1 MMTKRMNLTMG
12 TVGNTGTPSQEDMD
26 LFRRVMRVMN
36 VFQNKTSSGAK
47 LFLPSEPT
55 YIRPT
60 FNFDLKINQP
70 VMVGEIFGGPKDE
83 DEDELSDDSDEYMS
97 DDVDEEDNDEQ
108 STSSEVD
115 DGEDQANTSGECD
128 EEEEDD
134 DDDFFDEDDFSDS
147 ESNEGRNGS
156 HSSHMVTCPDG
167 LPPSSDLTYVGSF
180 QPLYTPITTI
190 SPVIL
195 GKSDTGGNNGDG
207 DGDGDGDGTSLCCWE
222 HGCNGRKFTTRSNL
236 RRHLREK
243 SRARPICRCPRCGAV
258 FSRTTARN
266 THVAR
271 GSCNRIRRYSN
282 GRVRPN
288 LRITDK

>member
-1 MMTKRMNLTMG
+1 
-12 TVGNTGTPSQEDMD
+12 
-26 LFRRVMRVMN
+26 
-36 VFQNKTSSGAK
+36 
-47 LFLPSEPT
+47 
-55 YIRPT
+55 
-60 FNFDLKINQP
+60 
-70 VMVGEIFGGPKDE
+70 MVGEIFGGPKDE

-115 DGEDQANTSGECD
+115 DGEDQANMSGECD

-167 LPPSSDLTYVGSF
+167 LPPSSDLTYVGSYH
-180 QPLYTPITTI
+180 PLYTPITTI

-207 DGDGDGDGTSLCCWE
+207 DGDGDGDGTSLCSIFDAIL
-222 HGCNGRKFTTRSNL
+222 G
-236 RRHLREK
+236 K
-243 SRARPICRCPRCGAV
+243 SPARDPFVGVLGAV
-258 FSRTTARN
+258 PSLVGPQLAILMWLEG
-266 THVAR
+266 VAI
-271 GSCNRIRRYSN
+271 GFGGIRMAAC
-282 GRVRPN
+282 G
-288 LRITDK
+288 LI